1 MQISDYRK
9 KVKETFKI
17 IDDLCQKKG
26 KDYSKAG
33 DTLLNFKNT
42 AKILNV
48 FGWQVNGTEVKASD
62 VTTFFELIKLLRK
75 VNLRGRTAQNESVKD
90 TIEDQVN
97 YILLGAAC
105 LEDEQ

>member
-48 FGWQVNGTEVKASD
+48 FGWQVK
-62 VTTFFELIKLLRK
+62 
-75 VNLRGRTAQNESVKD
+75 
-90 TIEDQVN
+90 
-97 YILLGAAC
+97 
-105 LEDEQ
+105 